1 MKILS
6 GVSYNPE
13 AERIVQSGTTR
24 RTRSADARLG
34 RASYRKEVA
43 KAVISSEKVLKINDA
58 KLPYKEPK
66 TLRSSIESPRSS
78 SKEEMA
84 RSYY

>member
-1 MKILS
+1 MKRLS

-34 RASYRKEVA
+34 RAKLRRSNESYKQHE
-43 KAVISSEKVLKINDA
+43 IGY
-58 KLPYKEPK
+58 YKEPE
-66 TLRSSIESPRSS
+66 TRSLADRVHKLITKRI
-78 SKEEMA
+78 
-84 RSYY
+84 